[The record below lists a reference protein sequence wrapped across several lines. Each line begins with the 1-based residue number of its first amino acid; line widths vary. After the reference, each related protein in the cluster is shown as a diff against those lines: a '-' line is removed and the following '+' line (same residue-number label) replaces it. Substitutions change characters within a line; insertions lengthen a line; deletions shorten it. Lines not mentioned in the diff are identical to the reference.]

1 MKEKL
6 KPIIR
11 TEYQLIYLHHIV
23 SPFLQR
29 LYQEHPND
37 VLEITKLYYELL
49 EIVDKNNG
57 PQPLQYMDPI
67 CDLLYHIKY
76 MFVGDVMKNDLEV
89 IIRRLR
95 PVLQMRLR
103 FITRL
108 NMEEIEKA

>member
-1 MKEKL
+1 MK
-6 KPIIR
+6 PNVR
-11 TEYQLIYLHHIV
+11 SEYQLIYLHHII

-49 EIVDKNNG
+49 ETVDKNRESK
-57 PQPLQYMDPI
+57 PLRYMDPI
-67 CDLLYHIKY
+67 CDLLYHMKY
-76 MFVGDVMKNDLEV
+76 MFVGDVMKTDLEV

-95 PVLQMRLR
+95 PALQMRLR

-108 NMEEIEKA
+108 NVEDIEKA